1 MITDRELADKEM
13 ATLPDVTE
21 LEQNL
26 SSAID
31 RVYKTFTVYRGQ
43 DNWGDSLDDLS
54 EEERRL
60 PARFAVTEL
69 TDDQVDYFFRHAVL
83 LFSGKPLR
91 ENRLAALKYFLPRLL
106 QVICGR
112 KMWEPDR
119 PLGRSFDDE
128 FFIEQMN
135 LAEWRTW
142 PTEEQDAIEEAF
154 LSWFAFRYQARE
166 YSESA
171 LRTSKDL
178 GVTLKKLLHI
188 AKRGSTEAIA
198 YLLHHLVE
206 TSMDQ
211 LWFHYRLWPVDQV
224 PEDEQRAW
232 VQWFMDPGLARRL
245 DALHGGSPAK
255 SEAMEAV
262 RSIGY
267 IHDQWRRTSDAPPWV
282 VSLLNS

>member
-1 MITDRELADKEM
+1 M

-31 RVYKTFTVYRGQ
+31 RVYKTFSVYRGQ
-43 DNWGDSLDDLS
+43 DNWADPLDDLS
-54 EEERRL
+54 VEERRL
-60 PARFAVTEL
+60 PARFAVTKL
-69 TDDQVDYFFRHAVL
+69 TDDQVDYFFWHAVL

-91 ENRLAALKYFLPRLL
+91 ANRLAALKYFLPRLL
-106 QVICGR
+106 QVICRR

-119 PLGRSFDDE
+119 PIGGSFDDD

-142 PTEEQDAIEEAF
+142 PTKEQDAIEEAF
-154 LSWFAFRYQARE
+154 LSWFAFRYLARE

-178 GVTLKKLLHI
+178 GVSLTKLLHI
-188 AKRGSTEAIA
+188 AKHGNTEAIA
-198 YLLHHLVE
+198 SLLHDLVE
-206 TSMDQ
+206 TSMEQ

-224 PEDEQRAW
+224 AEDEQRAW
-232 VQWFMDPGLARRL
+232 VQWFMHPGLARRL
-245 DALHGGSPAK
+245 DALQGSSPAK

-267 IHDQWRRTSDAPPWV
+267 IHDQWRRNDDAPRWV
-282 VSLLNS
+282 VSMLNC